1 MEPIGGEDVFVGGV
15 NDIAV
20 FAIDQATG
28 EPTLIQHA
36 DTQGIFPRTF
46 GIDASGRML
55 VAGNQEA
62 MLVRD
67 GDTIRKAVPSLI
79 VFRIG
84 DDGRLTFLR
93 RHDHPDN
100 GEVCFWVGIVSL

>member
-1 MEPIGGEDVFVGGV
+1 MFVGGV

-20 FAIDQATG
+20 FAIDPATG

-46 GIDASGRML
+46 GIDATGRML
-55 VAGNQEA
+55 VAGNQEPGNI
-62 MLVRD
+62 RD
-67 GDTIRKAVPSLI
+67 GEGMRRVVPSLV

-84 DDGRLTFLR
+84 DDGRLTFVR
-93 RHDHPDN
+93 KHDHPDN
-100 GEVCFWVGIVSL
+100 GEVCFWIGVVSL